1 MDLLFKYTSIE
12 FTINTTRP
20 CQFAQNKEENIIA
33 YLQEHYESIYFK
45 GYFINKIIQINR
57 MSDIM
62 CEQTNQDSIWYI
74 NVDCYIQYIYF
85 ECDQIL
91 PLCKIFNINDDI
103 IAANLLVY
111 IDGSLRTL
119 NNIIISIQNKQLYSS
134 LNIGQVITTV
144 VKSFTFNQA
153 GKIYAL
159 VMADVY
165 KKQLP
170 IKLIT
175 TSNISNVDIQQKI
188 QHIKPIYNNYYDQF
202 DKILLD
208 SYFYRFPINDKD
220 LKEVKNYDNTI
231 YMYISSNLILDNSQI
246 NKYLQDSKDQSLI
259 ERINNNTITG
269 INNDNILIIIYN
281 IIHNYTFLLQQIIEH
296 TKNDKKYVLD
306 NNNIFKIY
314 EKNI

>member
-57 MSDIM
+57 MSEIM
-62 CEQTNQDSIWYI
+62 VEQTNQNSIWYI

-231 YMYISSNLILDNSQI
+231 YIYIS
-246 NKYLQDSKDQSLI
+246 
-259 ERINNNTITG
+259 
-269 INNDNILIIIYN
+269 
-281 IIHNYTFLLQQIIEH
+281 
-296 TKNDKKYVLD
+296 
-306 NNNIFKIY
+306 
-314 EKNI
+314 